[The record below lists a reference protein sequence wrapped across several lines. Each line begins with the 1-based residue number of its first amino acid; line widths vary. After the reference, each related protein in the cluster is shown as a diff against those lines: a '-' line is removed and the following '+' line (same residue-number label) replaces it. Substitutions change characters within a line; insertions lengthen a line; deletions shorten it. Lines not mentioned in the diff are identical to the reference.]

1 METMK
6 SMLIAASGM
15 RAQSERMRVIAENL
29 ANANSAASSVDE
41 DPYRRQ
47 LPVFKNELDRV
58 TGVSVVHVKSI
69 VKDTSDF
76 REKYMP
82 GHPAADERGY
92 VKMPNVNSLVEM
104 MDMREAQRAYEAN
117 LSVIDN
123 TRTMMART
131 VDLLKR

>member
-1 METMK
+1 
-6 SMLIAASGM
+6 
-15 RAQSERMRVIAENL
+15 
-29 ANANSAASSVDE
+29 
-41 DPYRRQ
+41 
-47 LPVFKNELDRV
+47 
-58 TGVSVVHVKSI
+58 
-69 VKDTSDF
+69 
-76 REKYMP
+76 MP

-92 VKMPNVNSLVEM
+92 VKMPNVNALVEM